1 MTPYEK
7 EQLEK
12 IAKKCIEDEATLAT
26 WITAIQKMR
35 DERGIMRQQI
45 YNALNH
51 EKLKDAED

>member
-1 MTPYEK
+1 MNAYEK